1 MKKISPFQAFIV
13 FFFVVAATAFAA
25 DGDLDTT
32 FGTAGKTTLGFT
44 NFGFDAATS
53 IAVQPDGKIVTAG
66 FGNEPDN
73 FYQVLAVARFNPNGS
88 PDPTFGNN
96 GRVLLVDVFSFYS
109 TKVDVALQTDGK
121 IVVVGGVG
129 PSGQNPDF
137 GVVRLQSNGNPDGSF
152 GSGGKATFDFFGLAD
167 NASSVVVQ
175 SNGMI
180 VIGGSVTQ
188 TTGDIDFGLLRI
200 DSAGNPDVSFGTL
213 GKLSLDFFGNTDNL
227 NSLTMQND
235 GKFVAAGTA
244 WSVNTESDFAVAR
257 FTTGGSPDATFGNG
271 GKATISFFGHDEGT
285 GSAIQADGKIVV
297 VGGAGTDSILTSDF
311 GVARFSSAG
320 QPDAGF
326 GNGGKTTTDFFSA
339 LDYANDVVIQADG
352 KIVVAGWI
360 NPDISD
366 VERYVDFGLARYD
379 TGGIL
384 DPSFGSGG
392 LVNTDFGSVDHG
404 EALAI
409 DANCRIV
416 VAGYTW
422 PLETG
427 DGDFALARYSNG
439 GCVEPP
445 KPTSCPRG
453 QGYWKNH
460 PEQWPVNTLMLGSR
474 QYTKTEL
481 LALLKTS
488 AKGNASV
495 ILAYQL
501 IAAKL
506 NVANGADSG
515 PVSGYI
521 AQADAILAGYSG
533 ALPYAITSSSSV
545 GHSLTDIAT
554 ILDDY
559 NNGKLTPAC
568 TE

>member
-1 MKKISPFQAFIV
+1 MKKIFSIYTFI
-13 FFFVVAATAFAA
+13 FALSMFAA
-25 DGDLDTT
+25 SAFGADGQLDPT
-32 FGTAGKTTLGFT
+32 FGTAGKATLGFT
-44 NFGFDAATS
+44 NSGFDAATS
-53 IAVQPDGKIVTAG
+53 IAIQSDGKIVAAG

-73 FYQVLAVARFNPNGS
+73 YYQVLAVARFKPDGS

-109 TKVDVALQTDGK
+109 TKVDVAIQADGK
-121 IVVVGGVG
+121 IVLVGGVG
-129 PSGQNPDF
+129 PFGQNPDF
-137 GVVRLQSNGNPDGSF
+137 GVIRLQSNGDFDGSF
-152 GSGGKATFDFFGLAD
+152 GSGGKATFDFFGFAD
-167 NASSVVVQ
+167 HASSVVVQ

-180 VIGGSVTQ
+180 VVGGSVTQ
-188 TTGDIDFGLLRI
+188 TTGDIDFALLRI
-200 DSAGNPDVSFGTL
+200 DQVGNPDVSFGTL
-213 GKLSLDFFGNTDNL
+213 GKVTLDFFSYTDNL
-227 NSLTMQND
+227 NSLSIQTD

-244 WSVNTESDFAVAR
+244 WIVNTESDFAVAR
-257 FTTGGSPDATFGNG
+257 FTTTGAPDPTFGSG
-271 GKATISFFGHDEGT
+271 GKATISFFSHDEGT

-297 VGGAGTDSILTSDF
+297 VGGAGTDSVLTSDF
-311 GVARFSSAG
+311 GVARLTANG

-326 GNGGKTTTDFFSA
+326 GNGGKTTTDFLSA
-339 LDYANDVVIQADG
+339 LDYANDVVVQADG

-379 TGGIL
+379 AGGIL

-392 LVNTDFGSVDHG
+392 LINTDFGSVDQGH
-404 EALAI
+404 AVAI

-416 VAGYTW
+416 AAGYTW
-422 PLETG
+422 PLDNA

-445 KPTSCPRG
+445 APKSCPRG

-474 QYTKTEL
+474 QYTKAEL

-495 ILAYQL
+495 IVGYQL

-506 NVANGADSG
+506 NIANGSDAG
-515 PVSGYI
+515 PAQSYI
-521 AQADAILAGYSG
+521 LQADAILAVYSG
-533 ALPYAITSSSSV
+533 ALPYSITSSSSV

-568 TE
+568 SE